1 MVNSSVRVQVFEWH
15 ESFGR
20 YGYTG
25 LSADGYP
32 CIALQDGT
40 AIRVEYAPFWIQ
52 ERSLGI
58 LRSTEEAGFY
68 MNRFPNLYLSL
79 GECEIPL

>member
-32 CIALQDGT
+32 CIALADGT

-52 ERSLGI
+52 ERSMEILG
-58 LRSTEEAGFY
+58 SAEEKY
-68 MNRFPNLYLSL
+68 MNRFSNLYLSL